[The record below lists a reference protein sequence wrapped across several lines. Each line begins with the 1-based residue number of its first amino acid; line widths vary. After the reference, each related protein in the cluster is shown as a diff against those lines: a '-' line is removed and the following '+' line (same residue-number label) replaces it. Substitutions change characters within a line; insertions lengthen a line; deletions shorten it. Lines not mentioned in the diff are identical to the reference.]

1 MGGGAFYRAEP
12 LGYGGAC
19 SNDGG
24 GLAAAAFPH
33 AGLAKRHAPML
44 KGRQVTRNQCTP
56 ARTTSHQLCFHV

>member
-33 AGLAKRHAPML
+33 AGLAIRPL
-44 KGRQVTRNQCTP
+44 SYVRQLAHTDEVAECRLVWVVNN
-56 ARTTSHQLCFHV
+56 